1 MIRMGEV
8 GREKGY
14 KMTQHRSNRNSGPA
28 AQGSLRS
35 RPLAAGQ
42 AQGTGQAPQTG
53 IVPLNLER
61 GRDGFLYVPRSYRP
75 ERLAPLIVIL
85 HGAGATANSI
95 LTPFTALA
103 EAMGIILLAPD
114 ARQETWDLIM
124 SEYGEDVAF
133 TDRALEQTF
142 RRYTIDATHVAIGGF
157 SDGASYAL
165 SLGLANGDL
174 FNHIIAFSPGFMAP
188 PLLQGQPL
196 IFVSHGTH
204 DQVLPVRAS
213 RRIVEKL
220 REVGYNV
227 TYQEFNGPHTVPP
240 EIAREGFDW
249 FMQTPAT
256 TVH

>member
-1 MIRMGEV
+1 
-8 GREKGY
+8 
-14 KMTQHRSNRNSGPA
+14 MTQRTQRRSGSAA

-35 RPLAAGQ
+35 RPLAVGQVQARGAGY
-42 AQGTGQAPQTG
+42 GQQVG

-61 GRDGFLYVPRSYRP
+61 GRDGFLYIPRSYQP
-75 ERLAPLIVIL
+75 GQPAPLVVML
-85 HGAGATANSI
+85 HGSGGIAYSI

-103 EAMGIILLAPD
+103 EANGIILLAPD

-133 TDRALEQTF
+133 TDRALELTF
-142 RRYTIDATHVAIGGF
+142 RRYTIDGTHIALGGF

-188 PLLQGQPL
+188 PRLQGHPRVF
-196 IFVSHGTH
+196 ISHGTH

-213 RRIVEKL
+213 RHIVEEL
-220 REVGYNV
+220 RQAGYEV

-240 EIAREGFDW
+240 EIARAGFAW
-249 FMQTPAT
+249 FMETPAT
-256 TVH
+256 IA

>member
-1 MIRMGEV
+1 
-8 GREKGY
+8 
-14 KMTQHRSNRNSGPA
+14 MTQRSQRRSDA
-28 AQGSLRS
+28 VASLRS

-42 AQGTGQAPQTG
+42 VQAREAGYRG

-61 GRDGFLYVPRSYRP
+61 GRDGFLYIPGSYRP
-75 ERLAPLIVIL
+75 GQPAPLVVML
-85 HGAGATANSI
+85 HGSGGTAYSI

-103 EAMGIILLAPD
+103 EANGIILLAPD

-124 SEYGEDVAF
+124 SEYGDDVAF

-142 RRYTIDATHVAIGGF
+142 RHYTIDATHIALGGF

-188 PLLQGQPL
+188 PRLQGHPRVF
-196 IFVSHGTH
+196 ISHGTH

-213 RRIVEKL
+213 RYIVDEL
-220 REVGYNV
+220 RQAGYDV

-240 EIAREGFDW
+240 EIARDGFIW
-249 FMQTPAT
+249 FMKTPM
-256 TVH
+256 TVV